1 VSARNSQTVRVL
13 GIAVSVLCLA
23 AVVWWATKQPA
34 PQLPSTPGEWTWLL
48 GAVCIYLVNAC
59 VLRGERWLLLLRR
72 NGGEQSHRADCYAL
86 SAVGFMGNNV
96 LPARAGDAMR
106 VMGMAPR
113 AHVTYRGVIGTLIA
127 ERVLDVVVL
136 LAVFVVVAFGLL
148 HGVALPGGGRFELVL
163 GIAAVL
169 AMAAVVTGFW
179 LARRGTLRH
188 WLDYLKPMIQAT
200 ANLRGRHGAEALGLT
215 LAIWGTEIVVWW
227 MTGRAAGVDFSL
239 LQACYLISLASIFI
253 MVPAGPGYIGTLDA
267 AVIFGVKAIGG
278 TGQAALSYLLLL
290 RFILLIPITL
300 VGLGA
305 LLARYGGVRFMRA
318 EVQGT

>member
-1 VSARNSQTVRVL
+1 VSGRSSHTLRLA

-23 AVVWWATKQPA
+23 AVVWWAAKQPE
-34 PQLPSTPGEWTWLL
+34 PQLPSTPGQWTWLL
-48 GAVCIYLVNAC
+48 AAVGIYLVNAC

-72 NGGEQSHRADCYAL
+72 NGGEQSHRVDCYAL

-106 VMGMAPR
+106 VVGMAPR
-113 AHVTYRGVIGTLIA
+113 AHVSYRGVIGTLIA
-127 ERVLDVVVL
+127 ERVLDVLVL
-136 LAVFVVVAFGLL
+136 LAVFVAVAFGLL
-148 HGVALPGGGRFELVL
+148 HGVALPSGRRFELVV

-169 AMAAVVTGFW
+169 AALAAIAGIW

-188 WLDYLKPMIQAT
+188 WLDFLKPMVQAT

-215 LAIWGTEIVVWW
+215 MAIWGTEIVVWW
-227 MTGRAAGVDFSL
+227 ATGHACGVDFSL

-278 TGQAALSYLLLL
+278 TGQDALSYLLLL
-290 RFILLIPITL
+290 RFVLLIPITL
-300 VGLGA
+300 VGLSA
-305 LLARYGGVRFMRA
+305 LLARYGGVRFMRT
-318 EVQGT
+318 EVQGA